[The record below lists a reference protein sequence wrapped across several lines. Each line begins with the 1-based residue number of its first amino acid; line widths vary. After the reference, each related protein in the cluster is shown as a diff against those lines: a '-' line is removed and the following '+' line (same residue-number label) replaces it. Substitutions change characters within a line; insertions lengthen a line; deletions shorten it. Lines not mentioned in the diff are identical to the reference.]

1 MGGNMLPLHI
11 RDVRDEATM
20 ASDPDALVERVMLI
34 DDVMLSAHFERQR
47 QSVLKWRGSSHLPH
61 RADVHASV
69 HGPAKV

>member
-34 DDVMLSAHFERQR
+34 DDVMLSAHFKRQKTKR
-47 QSVLKWRGSSHLPH
+47 P
-61 RADVHASV
+61 
-69 HGPAKV
+69 

>member
-34 DDVMLSAHFERQR
+34 DDVMLSAHFERQKTKKMN
-47 QSVLKWRGSSHLPH
+47 QIINGKS
-61 RADVHASV
+61 
-69 HGPAKV
+69 